1 MRIRLALLAPPAALV
16 LGALVTGSSSLGSSA
31 SAAVIAASSTNH
43 PGASV
48 WGEMTIEPTKL
59 LFRIEGAADPF
70 RTNLKLP
77 FLPIGPLEED
87 QVAANRAAI
96 ERFIHEDLRVVFDGV
111 EIEPNLTFVNVQD
124 GKPEEMSWRSTRIDL
139 EYPYATEPQKITL
152 IWPNFEGEGV
162 TYVPVVIRRG
172 AKGIPRQFQVLPEEP
187 EYTWHA
193 DAVRPRITGEMK
205 KFNAPKKTIDLPLVS
220 LAALALAAAS
230 LLFSRKLDGAL
241 WKTAFVGSVI
251 AAVLLKP
258 YGVVQVRSTFQ
269 RAAPLP
275 AEPQARAI
283 FATLNA
289 NVYRAFEAES
299 ESAIYDTLADS
310 AAGELLDELY
320 GQIYESLIL
329 REQGGPI
336 CSVESVEDLGG
347 TIDLTTHADADPPQF
362 GVDWHWRVM
371 GAVSHY
377 GHIHRRMNE
386 YKADFV
392 VRHDG
397 ETWKIAVVKVKHHE
411 RIDDF
416 E

>member
-1 MRIRLALLAPPAALV
+1 MRTRIAPLASCAALV
-16 LGALVTGSSSLGSSA
+16 LGALVFGLSSLGSRA
-31 SAAVIAASSTNH
+31 AAAVLATSRTNH

-111 EIEPNLTFVNVQD
+111 EIEPTLTFVYVQD

-152 IWPNFEGEGV
+152 IWPSFEGEGV
-162 TYVPVVIRRG
+162 TYVPVVIKRG

-193 DAVRPRITGEMK
+193 DSVRPRIAGEMK
-205 KFNAPKKTIDLPLVS
+205 KFNAPKKTIDLPVIS

-230 LLFSRKLDGAL
+230 LIFSRKLDGAL
-241 WKTAFVGSVI
+241 WKTMFVGSVV

-258 YGVVQVRSTFQ
+258 YGVVPVRSSFL

-275 AEPQARAI
+275 AESQARAI

-310 AAGELLDELY
+310 AAGELLDDLY

-347 TIDLTTHADADPPQF
+347 SIDLTTHVDSDPPQF
-362 GVDWHWRVM
+362 GVDWHWRVL